1 MVAASAKVIT
11 EEVEISNP
19 RVRATIA
26 GFALSL
32 VLIIFTRT
40 PYFIFRFIAVP
51 ALPQEFRG

>member
-1 MVAASAKVIT
+1 
-11 EEVEISNP
+11 VEISNP